1 VATVFHVG
9 AAMRGGQREFEAGTV
24 WGTRNIVDACL
35 QHATPRL
42 VHVSSLS
49 VLDHAGRKPSNTV
62 TEASTLEPHPERR
75 GAYTQTKGIAEAC
88 VRDAIARHGLPAVI
102 LRPGQIFGPGA
113 ERSTPNGTLSLAG
126 RWIAVGPTLR
136 TLPLVY
142 VDDVVDAVLL
152 AGTSDAAV
160 GKVFNIV
167 DPRPVTQEQYLA
179 ACRRKLGDGLRLLR
193 VPTWTFMLLATAVEL
208 LGAVLRRP
216 VPLTRYRVRSLR
228 PLENF
233 DLTAAQTVLGWQP
246 RVGVERGMA
255 ATFGMETTE
264 QPPLAEGH
272 AGNVRE
278 ADA

>member
-1 VATVFHVG
+1 
-9 AAMRGGQREFEAGTV
+9 M
-24 WGTRNIVDACL
+24 VDACL

-49 VLDHAGRKPSNTV
+49 VLDHAGRKPSSVV

-88 VRDAIARHGLPAVI
+88 VRDAITRHGLPAVI

-113 ERSTPNGTLSLAG
+113 ERSTPNGTLAVAG
-126 RWIAVGPTLR
+126 RWIAVGPTSR
-136 TLPLVY
+136 TLPLVH

-152 AGTSDAAV
+152 AGDSDAAV

-167 DPRPVTQEQYLA
+167 DPRPVTQAQYLA
-179 ACRRKLGDGLRLLR
+179 ACRRKLGDSLRLLH
-193 VPTWTFMLLATAVEL
+193 VPTWSFMLLATAVEL

-233 DLTAAQTVLGWQP
+233 DLGAAQTVLGWQP

-255 ATFGMETTE
+255 AVFGPETTAHPSLTE
-264 QPPLAEGH
+264 AH
-272 AGNVRE
+272 AGDVRE